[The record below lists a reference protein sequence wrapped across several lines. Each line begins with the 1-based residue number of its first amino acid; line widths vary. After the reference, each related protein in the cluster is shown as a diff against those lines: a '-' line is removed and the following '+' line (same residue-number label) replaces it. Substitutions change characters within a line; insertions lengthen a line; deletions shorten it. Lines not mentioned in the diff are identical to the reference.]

1 MKKNIISLF
10 IVAIITFSSIVPVFS
25 APETSP
31 LPVLVVFHSSHC
43 EGCIKAKKE
52 ILPKIETEFAGRI
65 KIEYRDLDDIENYKY
80 LLGLEEKYKVK
91 MENYLPVMYFQGSF
105 LENPDSF
112 EDVSK
117 MIAAHIS
124 DPLVQ
129 DTNLPEVNLEER
141 IESFSPLVVLSA
153 GLIDGVNPCAFT
165 VIVFFI
171 SFLLLQG
178 YRRKDIILVGLS
190 FILAVFLTYLL
201 LGIGIFGFLYRFSGF
216 FIVARVFN
224 ITIGSFSIVLG
235 FLALFDFFKFRKTGK
250 TEGLVLQLPEP
261 IKKQIHKVIGLH
273 YRKTQKTEEGATAVK
288 KHIFALILS
297 ALITG
302 FLVSLLEAVCTGQT
316 YLPTIA
322 FVLKT
327 APVKLQAFGY
337 LCLYNLMFIIPL
349 LVIFILALL
358 GVSSEQFSKF
368 LRTHLGLIKILMVI
382 LFFGLGIFLLW
393 RL

>member
-1 MKKNIISLF
+1 M
-10 IVAIITFSSIVPVFS
+10 
-25 APETSP
+25 
-31 LPVLVVFHSSHC
+31 
-43 EGCIKAKKE
+43 
-52 ILPKIETEFAGRI
+52 
-65 KIEYRDLDDIENYKY
+65 
-80 LLGLEEKYKVK
+80 
-91 MENYLPVMYFQGSF
+91 
-105 LENPDSF
+105 
-112 EDVSK
+112 
-117 MIAAHIS
+117 
-124 DPLVQ
+124 
-129 DTNLPEVNLEER
+129 
-141 IESFSPLVVLSA
+141 VLSA

-261 IKKQIHKVIGLH
+261 IKKQNHKVIGLH